1 MKINYRQEVS
11 NISFPDKNC
20 ERELEV
26 VHGEDDELL
35 LPLPGGVAQ
44 LPVDQT
50 RLNIK
55 NINLKGNLGSSFPV
69 GAGPYALSMLP
80 SEASPF

>member
-1 MKINYRQEVS
+1 MLEWRKFIDKVS
-11 NISFPDKNC
+11 NVHFPNKNC

-35 LPLPGGVAQ
+35 LPLPGGEAQ

-55 NINLKGNLGSSFPV
+55 NINLTEIWDLLGDFPV
-69 GAGPYALSMLP
+69 GDGQNAY
-80 SEASPF
+80 

>member
-1 MKINYRQEVS
+1 M
-11 NISFPDKNC
+11 
-20 ERELEV
+20 

-35 LPLPGGVAQ
+35 LPLPGGVAH

-55 NINLKGNLGSSFPV
+55 NINLTGNLGSTIPV
-69 GAGPYALSMLP
+69 GAGQNAY
-80 SEASPF
+80 

>member
-1 MKINYRQEVS
+1 MLVS
-11 NISFPDKNC
+11 SMIFPDKNC

-26 VHGEDDELL
+26 VHGEDDDLL

-55 NINLKGNLGSSFPV
+55 KINLTEIWDLLGDFPV
-69 GAGPYALSMLP
+69 GDGQNACSLLP

>member
-1 MKINYRQEVS
+1 MN
-11 NISFPDKNC
+11 FPDKNC

-26 VHGEDDELL
+26 VHREDDDLL
-35 LPLPGGVAQ
+35 LPLPGSVAQ

-55 NINLKGNLGSSFPV
+55 NINLTEIWDLLGDFPV
-69 GAGPYALSMLP
+69 GDGQNAY
-80 SEASPF
+80 